1 MSEARAL
8 QKLQGLDL
16 RLMAV
21 EQRLREI
28 AAAIADD
35 EGLVLA
41 AAALA
46 AAKAECRPIQARQK
60 ELEHALEDNEAKAR
74 ATDARLYSGAV
85 QNPKELAD
93 MQQELQSLQRRHEE
107 LEEVLLQ
114 ALEAADEAQ
123 AKTQKAQENWRQAEE
138 ASALDKADWL
148 AERAR
153 LLKERAALRGEREMT
168 LPALGAAILTKY
180 HQLARKKS
188 GRALAFLGEGRC
200 LACGVSLSSALE
212 QRVRHDTLP
221 ECQNCGRLLVVE

>member
-16 RLMAV
+16 RLAAV

-107 LEEVLLQ
+107 LEEGLLQ

-123 AKTQKAQENWRQAEE
+123 AKTQKAHENWRQAEE

-153 LLKERAALRGEREMT
+153 LLKERAALRGERETT

-180 HQLARKKS
+180 RQLARKKS
-188 GRALAFLGEGRC
+188 GRALAVLGEGRC
-200 LACGVSLSSALE
+200 SACGVSLSSALE